1 MVMQPSRISHCGL
14 AARAIASISAAAVLV
29 LGPATPARA
38 QDPFPSKTVRIVL
51 PQPAGGAVDLIARTL
66 ADKISPALGQPV
78 IVENQPG
85 ANGGLAAGN
94 VARSTPDGHTLF
106 FAIDTNMAVNPHL
119 YPSLTYDPFKD
130 FEPISLIVRLDL
142 VLAANPGVPANDL
155 KQLIAYSKANPDKL
169 NYASVG
175 QGSIQHLG
183 MEMIK
188 LRSGLNITHVPYRGT
203 APATT
208 DLVSGVIQ
216 AMLTGPQAAQPQIE
230 AGKLKGLAVAG
241 QTRSKLMPQV
251 PTIREQGIEGVDFS
265 SWFALFA
272 PARTPPPVLKRW
284 TDEVAKATADAG
296 VRSKLEG
303 TGLQVVGSSAAG
315 LTAAMQRDT
324 EKWRAFLKETGIT
337 MPK

>member
-1 MVMQPSRISHCGL
+1 MLQAGSRRG
-14 AARAIASISAAAVLV
+14 ARWLDGALCAAAALLV
-29 LGPATPARA
+29 MSCTAQA

-51 PQPAGGAVDLIARTL
+51 PQPAGGAVDLISRTL
-66 ADKISPALGQPV
+66 ADRLSPALGQPV
-78 IVENQPG
+78 IVENMPG
-85 ANGGLAAGN
+85 ANGGLAASH
-94 VARSTPDGHTLF
+94 VARAAPDGHTLF

-130 FEPISLIVRLDL
+130 FEPISLIVTLDL
-142 VLAANPGVPANDL
+142 VMVANPGVPAKDL
-155 KQLIAYSKANPDKL
+155 RELVAYSKANPDKL

-208 DLVSGVIQ
+208 DLVSGVMQ
-216 AMLTGPQAAQPQIE
+216 AMLTGPQAAQPQIA
-230 AGKLKGLAVAG
+230 AGTLKGLAVAG
-241 QTRSKLMPQV
+241 QARSKLMPQV

-265 SWFALFA
+265 SWFALYA
-272 PARTPPPVLKRW
+272 PAKTPAATVKRL
-284 TDEVAKATADAG
+284 TDEIAKASADGGTKA
-296 VRSKLEG
+296 KLEG
-303 TGLQVVGSSAAG
+303 AGLQVLGSNAAE
-315 LTAAMQRDT
+315 LVAVMKRDSD
-324 EKWRAFLKETGIT
+324 KWRAFLKETGIT

>member
-1 MVMQPSRISHCGL
+1 MSEQKPFISRGAFSVVPSLVMIWL
-14 AARAIASISAAAVLV
+14 AAVV
-29 LGPATPARA
+29 PARA
-38 QDPFPSKTVRIVL
+38 QDAFPSKTVRIVL

-66 ADKISPALGQPV
+66 ADKLSPSLGHPV

-94 VARSTPDGHTLF
+94 VARSAPDGHTLL

-130 FEPISLIVRLDL
+130 FEPISVIVRLDL
-142 VLAANPGVPANDL
+142 VLVANPGVPANDL
-155 KQLIAYSKANPDKL
+155 KGLIAYGKANPDKL

-230 AGKLKGLAVAG
+230 AGKLKALAVAG
-241 QTRSKLMPQV
+241 QSRSKLMPQV

-265 SWFALFA
+265 SWFALYA
-272 PARTPPPVLKRW
+272 PARTPAPVLKRW
-284 TDEVAKATADAG
+284 TEETAKATADAG
-296 VRSKLEG
+296 VRAKLEG
-303 TGLQVVGSSAAG
+303 TGLQVVGSSAAE
-315 LTAAMQRDT
+315 LTEVMRRDS
-324 EKWRAFLKETGIT
+324 EKWRAFLKEAGIT